1 MYLKES
7 SMRRWKGGIRGKVEI
22 LDALEGKFFFE
33 KWTRR
38 VGMYL
43 FVGGFDEKLKGWDV
57 QEGVFNESLERLG
70 CT

>member
-7 SMRRWKGGIRGKVEI
+7 SMRRWKGGIRGK
-22 LDALEGKFFFE
+22 FE
-33 KWTRR
+33 KWTGRF
-38 VGMYL
+38 GMYL